1 MGQADVEQ
9 FSLFAQ
15 SNNPSISLKDG
26 AQLEVRIVL
35 NIRILVYNTN
45 KEDILTD
52 LKVAPIDTAVLERL
66 PGFVIY
72 YVKQGDSL
80 WQIGKKYYVSVERL
94 KEINNLTSEEI
105 KAGDRLLIVK

>member
-80 WQIGKKYYVSVERL
+80 WQI

>member
-1 MGQADVEQ
+1 M
-9 FSLFAQ
+9 
-15 SNNPSISLKDG
+15 
-26 AQLEVRIVL
+26 L